1 MDSQAGN
8 DSALS
13 EHRMV
18 RNFAKLLSISEKSY
32 IMRNRSTLFLLY
44 LAAFMLP
51 EMSYA
56 QSSVPNKARL
66 IYPDA
71 PGASQTCVVPVD
83 PDTNRFKLELLS
95 ELKLIGTSSE
105 GQCKL
110 FVVSKRRIS
119 IIGRPDLCVN
129 IAAGAGRGILYL
141 EACRDVSV
149 TGWDIKATA
158 AESSRLRSLGGPY
171 DNMCWAIPNL
181 GNENAKFPL
190 RVQPAPCQKNVDNEL
205 KFFVE

>member
-1 MDSQAGN
+1 
-8 DSALS
+8 
-13 EHRMV
+13 
-18 RNFAKLLSISEKSY
+18 
-32 IMRNRSTLFLLY
+32 MRNRLTLFLLS
-44 LAAFMLP
+44 LAASILP
-51 EMSYA
+51 ELSHA
-56 QSSVPNKARL
+56 QSTAPNKARL

-71 PGASQTCVVPVD
+71 PGTSQTCVVPVD
-83 PDTNRFKLELLS
+83 PATNRFKLAPLS
-95 ELKLIGTSSE
+95 ELKLISASSE

-110 FVVSKRRIS
+110 FVVSKKRIS

-129 IAAGAGRGILYL
+129 IGAGASRGVLYL

-158 AESSRLRSLGGPY
+158 AESSRLRSLGGPF

-181 GNENAKFPL
+181 SDENAKFPL
-190 RVQPAPCQKNVDNEL
+190 RVQPATCQKNVDNEL